1 MNIVLIGSG
10 NIASTWGKALAALG
24 HRITQ
29 IYSHTLANAQ
39 ALANSLSS
47 QAISDL
53 KELDLTAE
61 LYIVA
66 VSDAAIP
73 SVVEQIPGNLTGLII
88 HCSGASDLQVLS
100 KFNRFGVAYPI
111 QSFSKTVAIDFA
123 KIPFGI
129 EANTAEDETL
139 LQRLFS
145 ELSTHVFAC
154 SSEQRLAIHLGAVL
168 VNNFSNAL
176 YQMAYEL
183 LAQKN
188 LSFDLLRP
196 IILETAEKVQN
207 RIPKDVQTGPAIRN
221 DDGTINKHLQ
231 FISDNPEWQSI
242 YQQITSLIKKRG

>member
-24 HRITQ
+24 HHITQ
-29 IYSHTLANAQ
+29 IYSHTLANAC

-47 QAISDL
+47 LATDKL
-53 KELDLTAE
+53 EELDLTAD

-66 VSDAAIP
+66 VSDSAIP
-73 SVVEQIPGNLTGLII
+73 SVVEQMPQHLAGLVI
-88 HCSGASDLQVLS
+88 HCSGATDLQVLS
-100 KFNRFGVAYPI
+100 GFKRFGVAYPV
-111 QSFSKTVAIDFA
+111 QSFSKTVAINFN

-129 EANTAEDETL
+129 EANTAEDEAL

-145 ELSTHVFAC
+145 ELSSNVFPC
-154 SSEQRLAIHLGAVL
+154 SSEQRLAIHLAAVM

-183 LAQKN
+183 LEQKN
-188 LSFDLLRP
+188 LSFDLMRP

-207 RIPKDVQTGPAIRN
+207 HVPKDVQTGPAIRN
-221 DDGTINKHLQ
+221 DDVTINKHLQ